1 MLCTS
6 RSRVLCPPRPLCT
19 DARPVPPLVDIRVPL
34 AGRPDR
40 VPVVQHGTDA
50 TPEVRVDELACAL
63 PLEVAVVQVVVLV
76 QHMQVLGQLLG
87 RRELVHV
94 DVGLIGRH
102 RSIVLRWRT
111 HHNGQHIPVQRVD
124 KELLRD
130 VVPAVGV
137 LERQVELVVR
147 VQDLETLARL
157 GARAMERATVAVD
170 VDLQEKVI
178 LVYQSVISRLNSKE
192 ERRSHEN
199 ID

>member
-1 MLCTS
+1 MLCTA

-19 DARPVPPLVDIRVPL
+19 DAWSVPPLVDVRVPL

-50 TPEVRVDELACAL
+50 TPEVRVDELPRAL

-94 DVGLIGRH
+94 DVGLVGRH
-102 RSIVLRWRT
+102 RSIVLGRRT

-124 KELLRD
+124 EELLRD

-147 VQDLETLARL
+147 VQDLEALARL

-178 LVYQSVISRLNSKE
+178 LVYQSVISIDSIQKRNAG
-192 ERRSHEN
+192 HTN